1 MVPTVTIKLNVEEM
15 WEQFPDMVGEEWDYD
30 AISIE
35 EGSHFW
41 NYVSELETK
50 YAVLINGD
58 DPCPCF
64 LGWLEQNHDE
74 MPSWKLV
81 IDELEKKN
89 EEKISTFVVRLERP
103 MYDKHNALIAMMT
116 IKELEFDTIEEAQ
129 YVFNNYTIEPVGE
142 LLYLDEI
149 EKMNEDDGDQEN
161 IDSRGKLVHEEEE
174 EEKEQYCEWLRLKDI
189 DCGDDKTLEEF
200 KAMKTLCEHDRC
212 ETVGLCSLDKC
223 FFETE

>member
-30 AISIE
+30 DISIE

-89 EEKISTFVVRLERP
+89 EEKTSTFVVRLERP
-103 MYDKHNALIAMMT
+103 MYDKDNALIAMMT
-116 IKELEFDTIEEAQ
+116 IEELEFDTIEEAQ
-129 YVFNNYTIEPVGE
+129 HEFKNYIIEPVGE
-142 LLYLDEI
+142 MLYLDEL
-149 EKMNEDDGDQEN
+149 EKMNEEDGDQEN
-161 IDSRGKLVHEEEE
+161 IESRGKLVHEEEDE
-174 EEKEQYCEWLRLKDI
+174 EEEQYCEWLRLKDI
-189 DCGDDKTLEEF
+189 DCGDDKTLQEF